1 MNARSQERGFTLVEL
16 MIVVAIVGV
25 LAAVGVVLLNKHM
38 FASKSVEASAMIQ
51 SIRAAEERW
60 RAENQSYL
68 DVSTEMNSWY
78 PMGTPGRD
86 KWAWI
91 NDNGNDHDKW
101 RLLNATAPGPV
112 QFGYAVKA
120 GVAGTTPPPLETKSQ
135 PEWTPSTEPWYLILA
150 KADADGDGTPAYFAA
165 SSYGGEIYSENEG
178 E

>member
-1 MNARSQERGFTLVEL
+1 MSARSRKRGFTLVEL

-25 LAAVGVVLLNKHM
+25 LAAVGVFLLNKHM

-68 DVSTEMNSWY
+68 DVSTAMDSWY
-78 PMGTPGRD
+78 PMKSPGRD
-86 KWAWI
+86 KWAWV
-91 NDNGNDHDKW
+91 NPDGNDAGRW

-112 QFGYAVKA
+112 QFGYVVKA
-120 GVAGTTPPPLETKSQ
+120 GEAGSTPPKLLTKEQ
-135 PEWTPSTEPWYLILA
+135 PDWPVSPEPWYLVQA
-150 KADADGDGTPAYFAA
+150 KADADGDGDPAYFAA
-165 SSYGGEIYSENEG
+165 SSYSGEIYVENEG

>member
-1 MNARSQERGFTLVEL
+1 MTARRQQRGFTLVEL

-25 LAAVGVVLLNKHM
+25 LAAVGVFLLNKHL

-60 RAENQSYL
+60 RSENQSYL
-68 DVSTEMNSWY
+68 DVSTSMDSWY
-78 PMGTPGRD
+78 PMAKPSTD
-86 KWAWI
+86 KWAWV
-91 NDNGNDHDKW
+91 NPDGNDAAKW

-120 GVAGTTPPPLETKSQ
+120 GEAGTTPPKLLAKSQ
-135 PEWTPSTEPWYLILA
+135 PNWTPSTEPWYLIQA
-150 KADADGDGTPAYFAA
+150 FADANGDGEHALFAA
-165 SSYGGEIYSENEG
+165 CSYTGEIYSENEG